1 MKIPESRL
9 RQIVSE
15 EVHLR
20 LVEYYIDQ
28 EIEALRQQAAQR
40 FGGDAKNMP
49 ELPRELFEE
58 QAKRRVVVGLLV
70 GEVIKSEE
78 LKADEER
85 VKAIIAEMAS
95 AYEDPTEVVEYY
107 KSNDQLM
114 QQMRN
119 VALEEAAIDAV
130 LEKAAVSEV
139 AKGFDD
145 IMNPQAAQ

>member
-1 MKIPESRL
+1 MKIA
-9 RQIVSE
+9 
-15 EVHLR
+15 
-20 LVEYYIDQ
+20 Q
-28 EIEALRQQAAQR
+28 EIDVLRQQAAQR
-40 FGGDAKNMP
+40 FGGDAQNMP
-49 ELPRELFEE
+49 ELPAELFQD
-58 QAKRRVVVGLLV
+58 QAATRVKTGLLL
-70 GEVIKSEE
+70 GEVIKSNEIKADDAKVEE
-78 LKADEER
+78 L
-85 VKAIIAEMAS
+85 IATMAS